1 MRWLDKLTDAASEN
15 FHVVRQAP
23 WAFGICLLALL
34 IPICA
39 LIYWID
45 DARMDAKYSGTIAS
59 KDALIAHLENQLSTR
74 PLPTS
79 GIATLSTTPIPHGQ
93 DDISQSGRRAG
104 VGTGVIADLTDNS
117 LMYKRFVVDGRFDAT
132 RDFEYRDYVLHLEKA
147 DFHTFIVGGVGVRK
161 EAENAR
167 AKIVARR

>member
-15 FHVVRQAP
+15 LHVVRQTP

-39 LIYWID
+39 L
-45 DARMDAKYSGTIAS
+45 
-59 KDALIAHLENQLSTR
+59 
-74 PLPTS
+74 
-79 GIATLSTTPIPHGQ
+79 TL
-93 DDISQSGRRAG
+93 
-104 VGTGVIADLTDNS
+104 V
-117 LMYKRFVVDGRFDAT
+117 YKRFVVDGRFDAT

>member
-1 MRWLDKLTDAASEN
+1 
-15 FHVVRQAP
+15 
-23 WAFGICLLALL
+23 
-34 IPICA
+34 
-39 LIYWID
+39 
-45 DARMDAKYSGTIAS
+45 
-59 KDALIAHLENQLSTR
+59 
-74 PLPTS
+74 LPTS

-93 DDISQSGRRAG
+93 DDIFQSGKRAG
-104 VGTGVIADLTDNS
+104 IGTGVIADLTDNS

>member
-15 FHVVRQAP
+15 LHVVRQAP

-74 PLPTS
+74 PLSTS

-93 DDISQSGRRAG
+93 DDIFQSGKRAG
-104 VGTGVIADLTDNS
+104 IGTGVIADLTDNS
-117 LMYKRFVVDGRFDAT
+117 
-132 RDFEYRDYVLHLEKA
+132 
-147 DFHTFIVGGVGVRK
+147 
-161 EAENAR
+161 
-167 AKIVARR
+167 

>member
-15 FHVVRQAP
+15 LHVVRQTP

-39 LIYWID
+39 LIYSID

-79 GIATLSTTPIPHGQ
+79 ELRRSQQRQSRTGKM
-93 DDISQSGRRAG
+93 ISFSPGGERESVRA
-104 VGTGVIADLTDNS
+104 
-117 LMYKRFVVDGRFDAT
+117 
-132 RDFEYRDYVLHLEKA
+132 
-147 DFHTFIVGGVGVRK
+147 
-161 EAENAR
+161 
-167 AKIVARR
+167 